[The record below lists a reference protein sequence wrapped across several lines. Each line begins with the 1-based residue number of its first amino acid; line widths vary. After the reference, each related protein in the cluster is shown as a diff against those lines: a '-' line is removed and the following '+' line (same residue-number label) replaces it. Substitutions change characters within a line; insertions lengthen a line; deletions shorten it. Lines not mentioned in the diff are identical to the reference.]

1 MNQNERPFFAK
12 GKEPIDGERYT
23 LFTPMIFELERF
35 FDECFD
41 NRDPGAIVTGKP
53 RYGKSKAIGYLIRK
67 LIKEKGR
74 RFPIFSFDIDFM
86 ERPTESRVWTAFLKG
101 VRHRM
106 SSSGKADDKKE
117 RLVTFILHKIRRGQ
131 TNRAV
136 FFLDEAQYLYES
148 QYKWLIA
155 LHNALIKK
163 GVSPFFVLFGQP
175 ELRDRRGT
183 YMEYGKAQ
191 IVGRFMVRT
200 FEVFGLRD
208 VDDVATCLGSYDQTP
223 VRAGT
228 DWPFTRFYYPGAYDI
243 EWRLKS
249 EAPIVWDAFEEA
261 LSTAQ
266 IGALED
272 GIPMFYFTR
281 AVESVFR
288 KHSDFSPAFEGHSK
302 AVWAE
307 AVMDSGFALA
317 VQYGG
322 FEGDES

>member
-1 MNQNERPFFAK
+1 MNQNERPFFGK

-23 LFTPMIFELERF
+23 LYTPMISELEKF

-53 RYGKSKAIGYLIRK
+53 RYGKSKAIGYLVGK
-67 LIKEKGR
+67 LIKEQGR

-106 SSSGKADDKKE
+106 SGSGNTDDKKE
-117 RLVTFILHKIRRGQ
+117 RLTTFILQKIRRGR

-136 FFLDEAQYLYES
+136 FFLDEAQYLYEP

-155 LHNALIKK
+155 LHNALTKK

-175 ELRDRRGT
+175 ELGDRRGT
-183 YMEYGKAQ
+183 FMEYGKAQ

-200 FEVFGLRD
+200 FDVFGVRNA
-208 VDDVATCLGSYDQTP
+208 DDVITCLNSFDITE
-223 VRAGT
+223 VRAGSGWT
-228 DWPFTRFYYPGAYDI
+228 FTRFYYPRAYDLG
-243 EWRLKS
+243 WRLEL
-249 EAPIVWDAFEEA
+249 EAQKVWDAFDEA
-261 LSTAQ
+261 LSSAQ
-266 IGALED
+266 IGKLDD
-272 GIPMFYFTR
+272 GIPMLYFTR
-281 AVESVFR
+281 AVESIFR
-288 KHSDFSPAFEGHSK
+288 KHSDFSPEFEGHSR

-307 AVMDSGFALA
+307 AVKDSGLALA

-322 FEGDES
+322 LEGDES